1 MPHFHG
7 NRKRRRKRILLSGIS
22 ILFLLVFLMSLSN
35 RIIEP
40 ILRDRL
46 HTLIIQGSDSLYVY
60 QLGSLKT
67 NFLGGNVEVNN
78 LHIWVDSVRYR
89 KLQSNESLPTLTM
102 ELNLDKGKIVGLGV
116 FTLIL
121 SKRISISEIIS
132 NDAELV
138 LSRHARKGDSV
149 QRTPPLWKSIQP
161 AIKSIRIDKMNL
173 DGVKLLYKNADTAAS
188 LKLQFDRCVA
198 LFKNILIDSS
208 ATADASRIGFAR
220 EASIQ
225 FYDLKFRTSDSTY
238 KMKAEVIN
246 FESASNHLE
255 VKDFKLQPTLEG
267 EDFFKDA
274 AFQKTRYLV
283 TLKNILFTNFW
294 LDKFIHHDIILAD
307 SVLIREPDI
316 AIETDKTA
324 PPTLE
329 NKIGRYPHQLLM
341 NAKTGIMVK
350 GIRIING
357 KLVNSERAAKTGQKG
372 DIIFTGLNALVS
384 NVSND
389 SAAFDQQEQCM
400 AILDARLFG
409 SSPVKAKFTFPL
421 TAANEGKFKVEGSIQ
436 EVNDA
441 QLNSVSV
448 PLANVRLQSLHVD
461 NLNFQL
467 EGDNYGAT
475 GKVEMRYNNLSL
487 VFLKRD
493 EETGTLSTK
502 KFLSKIL
509 NRYTIYS
516 ANPQGGV
523 ERKATGVNYARVS
536 TKAFFGVVWKT
547 IFFGMQDIM
556 VKTGRY
562 E

>member
-1 MPHFHG
+1 MTPLPG
-7 NRKRRRKRILLSGIS
+7 NRKRRNKRILLWGIS
-22 ILFLLVFLMSLSN
+22 ILLLLAVLLSVSN

-46 HTLIIQGSDSLYVY
+46 HTLIIKGSDSLYVY

-89 KLQSNESLPTLTM
+89 KLQLNGSLPTLTM
-102 ELNLDKGKIVGLGV
+102 ELHLDKGRIAGLGV

-121 SKRISISEIIS
+121 SKRITVSEIMS
-132 NDAELV
+132 NEARLV

-149 QRTPPLWKSIQP
+149 ERTPPLWKSIQP

-198 LFKNILIDSS
+198 LFRNILIDSS
-208 ATADASRIGFAR
+208 ATADASRIGFAKDV
-220 EASIQ
+220 SVQ
-225 FYDLKFRTSDSTY
+225 FYDLKFRTSDSSY

-246 FESASNHLE
+246 FESARKQLE

-267 EDFFKDA
+267 EDFFKNA

-283 TLKNILFTNFW
+283 TLKSILLTNFW
-294 LDKFIHHDIILAD
+294 LDKFIHHDIIVAD

-316 AIETDKTA
+316 AVETDKTL

-341 NAKTGIMVK
+341 NAKTGIRIK
-350 GIRIING
+350 GIRMIEG
-357 KLVNSERAAKTGQKG
+357 KLVTSERAPKTGQKA
-372 DIIFTGLNALVS
+372 DITFTGLKAVIS

-389 SAAFDQQEQCM
+389 STAFAEQAQCV
-400 AILDARLFG
+400 AILNAQLFG
-409 SSPVKAKFTFPL
+409 TSPLHAKFTFPL
-421 TAANEGKFKVEGSIQ
+421 TATREGNFKVEGSIRK
-436 EVNDA
+436 VNDA
-441 QLNSVSV
+441 QLNPVSV
-448 PLANVRLQSLHVD
+448 PLANVQLQSLDVN
-461 NLNFQL
+461 NLAFQL
-467 EGDNYGAT
+467 EGDNHNVT
-475 GKVEMRYNNLSL
+475 GDVEMRYNNLSL
-487 VFLKRD
+487 IFLKRD
-493 EETGTLSTK
+493 KETGTLRTK
-502 KFLSKIL
+502 KFLTKIL

-516 ANPQGGV
+516 ANPLAGI
-523 ERKATGVNYARVS
+523 ERKATAVNYSRVS
-536 TKAFFGVVWKT
+536 TKPFFGVVWKT
-547 IFFGMQDIM
+547 IFFGIQDIM